1 MAKKQ
6 TNMAGARGGAS
17 AKASGNLSVFDATV
31 LIVGMIIGVGIFA
44 LPPLVASMSASPA
57 IFLGFWLLGGIITL
71 IGVLCYAELGTAF
84 PGPGGEYRYLGR
96 AYGQKLAVLFAWARG
111 TVIQTG
117 AIAAVAFVYGEYMSV
132 LIPLGKYSSAI
143 HAAIALV
150 AITAINIAGLDPTK
164 RTQAVLTT
172 LEVTSLVA
180 VTLAGLFATPAPS
193 AAASVASNTQAM
205 GAAGLA
211 LVFVLFTYG
220 GWNEISYLTND
231 MKDVRRNLARTLAIS
246 TAVVTL
252 LYLLINY
259 AYLSALGLQGLRDS
273 KAVGVDVLRLVM
285 GDRGASILAAMVV
298 ICALSTLN
306 ATVLTGA
313 RTYHALGRDLQSLNV
328 LAKWDEKAHKPG
340 NALLLQVAIALAL
353 ILLGGFARDGLK
365 AMIEYTAPVFWF
377 FLLLVGISVFIL
389 RGQKPDA
396 PNPYRVPLYP
406 VTPILFCLACAWLLY
421 STAAYA
427 GIGSLFG
434 IGVLALG
441 TPLLFLSA
449 KKNSAAKPERV
460 PAKKSAGR
468 KGKK

>member
-1 MAKKQ
+1 MAKKKAKKA
-6 TNMAGARGGAS
+6 TGKGGARTM
-17 AKASGNLSVFDATV
+17 KQSGQLSVFDATV

-44 LPPLVASMSASPA
+44 LPPLVANMAASPA
-57 IFLGFWLLGGIITL
+57 IFLGFWVLGGLVTL
-71 IGVLCYAELGTAF
+71 VGVLCYAELGSAY
-84 PGPGGEYRYLGR
+84 PGVGGEYRYLAR
-96 AYGQKLAVLFAWARG
+96 AYGQQLAVLFAWARG

-132 LIPLGKYSSAI
+132 LIPLGTYSSAI
-143 HAAIALV
+143 HAGIALV
-150 AITAINIAGLDPTK
+150 VITAINIAGLDPTK

-172 LEVTSLVA
+172 LEVSSLIA

-193 AAASVASNTQAM
+193 AAAAVATSTQSM

-220 GWNEISYLTND
+220 GWNEISYLTSD
-231 MKDVRRNLARTLAIS
+231 MKDVRKNLAKTLAIS
-246 TAVVTL
+246 TVVVTL

-273 KAVGVDVLRLVM
+273 KAVGVDVLRLVI
-285 GDRGASILAAMVV
+285 GDRGATILAAMVV

-313 RTYHALGRDLQSLNV
+313 RTYHALGRDLQALNL

-340 NALLLQVAIALAL
+340 NALLLQGAIAFAL
-353 ILLGGFARDGLK
+353 IILGGFARDGLRS
-365 AMIEYTAPVFWF
+365 MIEYTAPVFWF

-389 RGQKPDA
+389 RGKTPDA

-406 VTPILFCLACAWLLY
+406 LTPILFCAACAWLLY

-427 GIGSLFG
+427 GIGTLFG
-434 IGVLALG
+434 IGVLAFG
-441 TPLLFLSA
+441 TPLLFLKA
-449 KKNSAAKPERV
+449 KK
-460 PAKKSAGR
+460 PA
-468 KGKK
+468 

>member
-1 MAKKQ
+1 MADKQ
-6 TNMAGARGGAS
+6 NT
-17 AKASGNLSVFDATV
+17 SGQISVFDATV

-44 LPPLVASMSASPA
+44 LPPLVANMSASPA
-57 IFLGFWLLGGIITL
+57 IFLGFWLLGGLVTL

-84 PGPGGEYRYLGR
+84 PGPGGEYRYLGK

-117 AIAAVAFVYGEYMSV
+117 AIAAVAFVYGDYMSQLV
-132 LIPLGKYSSAI
+132 PIPGGYSSAI

-150 AITAINIAGLDPTK
+150 VLTAINIAGLDPTK
-164 RTQAVLTT
+164 RTQTLLTT
-172 LEVTSLVA
+172 LEVSSLVA
-180 VTLAGLFATPAPS
+180 VTLAGFLATPAPS
-193 AAASVASNTQAM
+193 AAVTVATGTQSL

-220 GWNEISYLTND
+220 GWNEISYLTSD
-231 MKDVRRNLARTLAIS
+231 MKDVRKNLAKTVAIS
-246 TAVVTL
+246 TAIVTL

-313 RTYHALGRDLQSLNV
+313 RTYYALGRDLQAFSIFS
-328 LAKWDEKAHKPG
+328 KWDEKAHKPG
-340 NALLLQVAIALAL
+340 NALLLQGAIALAL
-353 ILLGGFARDGLK
+353 IVLGGFAKDGLK

-377 FLLLVGISVFIL
+377 FLLLVGIGVFIL
-389 RGQKPDA
+389 RNREPEA

-406 VTPILFCLACAWLLY
+406 ITPILFCATCAWLLY

-427 GIGSLFG
+427 GVGSLFG

-441 TPLLFLSA
+441 TPLLFL
-449 KKNSAAKPERV
+449 KTR
-460 PAKKSAGR
+460 KS
-468 KGKK
+468 

>member
-1 MAKKQ
+1 MAKKKAKK
-6 TNMAGARGGAS
+6 TARSSGRSAAAS
-17 AKASGNLSVFDATV
+17 AGGQLSVFDATV

-44 LPPLVASMSASPA
+44 LPPLVATMSASPA
-57 IFLGFWLLGGIITL
+57 IFLGFWLLGGAITL
-71 IGVLCYAELGTAF
+71 IGVLCYAELGSAF

-96 AYGQKLAVLFAWARG
+96 AYGQKLAILFAWARG

-132 LIPLGKYSSAI
+132 LIPLGAYSSAI

-172 LEVTSLVA
+172 LEVSSLVA
-180 VTLAGLFATPAPS
+180 VTLAGLFATPAAS
-193 AAASVASNTQAM
+193 AAVSTASGSQAM

-211 LVFVLFTYG
+211 LIFVLFTYG

-231 MKDVRRNLARTLAIS
+231 MKDVRKNLAKTLAIS

-285 GDRGASILAAMVV
+285 GDRGAAILAAMVV

-313 RTYHALGRDLQSLNV
+313 RTYHALGRDLSALNV
-328 LAKWDEKAHKPG
+328 LANWDEKRHKPG
-340 NALLLQVAIALAL
+340 NALLLQGAIAFAL
-353 ILLGGFARDGLK
+353 ILIGGFARDGLK

-377 FLLLVGISVFIL
+377 FLLLVGISMFIL
-389 RGQKPDA
+389 RNEKPDA

-406 VTPILFCLACAWLLY
+406 LTPIVFCLACAWLLY
-421 STAAYA
+421 STAVYA
-427 GIGSLFG
+427 GIGALFG
-434 IGVLALG
+434 VGVLLLG
-441 TPLLFLSA
+441 TPLLLLSTKKA
-449 KKNSAAKPERV
+449 K
-460 PAKKSAGR
+460 
-468 KGKK
+468 

>member
-1 MAKKQ
+1 MADKQ
-6 TNMAGARGGAS
+6 TT
-17 AKASGNLSVFDATV
+17 SGNLSVFDATV

-44 LPPLVASMSASPA
+44 LPPLVATFSASPA
-57 IFLGFWLLGGIITL
+57 IFLGFWVLGGLVTL

-84 PGPGGEYRYLGR
+84 PGPGGEYRYLGK
-96 AYGQKLAVLFAWARG
+96 AYGQKIAVLFAWARG

-117 AIAAVAFVYGEYMSV
+117 AIAAVAFVYGDYMSV
-132 LIPLGKYSSAI
+132 LLPLGAYSSAI

-150 AITAINIAGLDPTK
+150 VLTAINIAGLDPTK

-172 LEVTSLVA
+172 LEVSSLVA
-180 VTLAGLFATPAPS
+180 VTLAGFFATPAAS
-193 AAASVASNTQAM
+193 AAVVSASGAQSL

-231 MKDVRRNLARTLAIS
+231 MKDVRKNLAKTLAIS
-246 TAVVTL
+246 TVVVTL

-259 AYLSALGLQGLRDS
+259 AYLSALGLQGIRDS
-273 KAVGVDVLRLVM
+273 KAVGVDVLRLVL
-285 GDRGASILAAMVV
+285 GDRGGSILAAMVV

-313 RTYHALGRDLQSLNV
+313 RTYYALGRDLQAFEVFS
-328 LAKWDEKAHKPG
+328 KWDEKAHKPR
-340 NALLLQVAIALAL
+340 NALLLQATIALAL
-353 ILLGGFARDGLK
+353 IVLGGFAKDGLK

-389 RGQKPDA
+389 RNQTPDA

-406 VTPILFCLACAWLLY
+406 LTPILFCLACAWLLY

-441 TPLLFLSA
+441 TPLLLL
-449 KKNSAAKPERV
+449 KAKP
-460 PAKKSAGR
+460 AA
-468 KGKK
+468 

>member
-1 MAKKQ
+1 MAEKQ
-6 TNMAGARGGAS
+6 ST
-17 AKASGNLSVFDATV
+17 SGQISVFDATV

-44 LPPLVASMSASPA
+44 LPPLVATMSASPA
-57 IFLGFWLLGGIITL
+57 IFLGFWLLGGLVTL

-84 PGPGGEYRYLGR
+84 PGPGGEYRYLGK

-117 AIAAVAFVYGEYMSV
+117 AIAAVAFVYGDYMSQ
-132 LIPLGKYSSAI
+132 LLPIPGGYSSAI
-143 HAAIALV
+143 HAAIALIV
-150 AITAINIAGLDPTK
+150 LTAINIAGLDPTK
-164 RTQAVLTT
+164 RTQALLTI
-172 LEVTSLVA
+172 LEVSSLVA
-180 VTLAGLFATPAPS
+180 VTIAGFLATPAAS
-193 AAASVASNTQAM
+193 AAVSVTGGSQSL

-231 MKDVRRNLARTLAIS
+231 MKDVRKNLAKTVAIS
-246 TAVVTL
+246 TAIVTL

-259 AYLSALGLQGLRDS
+259 AYLSALGLQSLRDS
-273 KAVGVDVLRLVM
+273 KAVGVDVLRLLM

-313 RTYHALGRDLQSLNV
+313 RTYYALGRDLQAFAIFS
-328 LAKWDEKAHKPG
+328 KWDEKAHKPG
-340 NALLLQVAIALAL
+340 NALLLQGAIALAL
-353 ILLGGFARDGLK
+353 IVLGGFAKDGLK
-365 AMIEYTAPVFWF
+365 SMIEYTAPVFWF
-377 FLLLVGISVFIL
+377 FLLLVGIAVFIL
-389 RGQKPDA
+389 RNREPEA

-406 VTPILFCLACAWLLY
+406 ITPILFCAACAWLLY

-427 GIGSLFG
+427 GVGSLFG

-441 TPLLFLSA
+441 TPLLFLKA
-449 KKNSAAKPERV
+449 KQS
-460 PAKKSAGR
+460 
-468 KGKK
+468 

>member
-1 MAKKQ
+1 MADKQ
-6 TNMAGARGGAS
+6 NTGGQ
-17 AKASGNLSVFDATV
+17 LSVFDASV

-44 LPPLVASMSASPA
+44 LPPLVANMSASPA
-57 IFLGFWLLGGIITL
+57 IFLGFWLLGGLVTL

-84 PGPGGEYRYLGR
+84 PGPGGEYRYLGK

-117 AIAAVAFVYGEYMSV
+117 AIAAVAFVYGDYMSQ
-132 LIPLGKYSSAI
+132 LIPIPGGYSSAI
-143 HAAIALV
+143 HAAIALIV
-150 AITAINIAGLDPTK
+150 LTAINIAGLDPTK
-164 RTQAVLTT
+164 RTQTLLTT
-172 LEVTSLVA
+172 LEVSSLVA
-180 VTLAGLFATPAPS
+180 VTLAGFLATPAPS
-193 AAASVASNTQAM
+193 AAATVATGTQSL

-220 GWNEISYLTND
+220 GWNEISYLTSD
-231 MKDVRRNLARTLAIS
+231 MKDVRKNLAKTVAIS
-246 TAVVTL
+246 TAIVTL

-313 RTYHALGRDLQSLNV
+313 RTYYALGRDLQAFAIFS
-328 LAKWDEKAHKPG
+328 KWDEKTHKPG
-340 NALLLQVAIALAL
+340 NALLLQGAIALAL
-353 ILLGGFARDGLK
+353 IVLGGFAKDGLK

-377 FLLLVGISVFIL
+377 FLLLVGIGVFIL
-389 RGQKPDA
+389 RNRQPEA
-396 PNPYRVPLYP
+396 PNPFRVPFYP
-406 VTPILFCLACAWLLY
+406 ITPILFCATCAWLLY

-427 GIGSLFG
+427 GVGSLFG
-434 IGVLALG
+434 VGVLALG
-441 TPLLFLSA
+441 TPLLFL
-449 KKNSAAKPERV
+449 KT
-460 PAKKSAGR
+460 KKS
-468 KGKK
+468 

>member
-1 MAKKQ
+1 MAEKQ
-6 TNMAGARGGAS
+6 ST
-17 AKASGNLSVFDATV
+17 SGQISVFDATV

-44 LPPLVASMSASPA
+44 LPPLVATMSASPA
-57 IFLGFWLLGGIITL
+57 IFLGFWLLGGLVTL

-84 PGPGGEYRYLGR
+84 PGPGGEYRYLGK

-117 AIAAVAFVYGEYMSV
+117 AIAAVAFVYGDYMSQ
-132 LIPLGKYSSAI
+132 LLPIPGGYSSAI
-143 HAAIALV
+143 HAAIALIV
-150 AITAINIAGLDPTK
+150 LTAINIAGLDPTK
-164 RTQAVLTT
+164 RTQALLTI
-172 LEVTSLVA
+172 LEVSSLVA
-180 VTLAGLFATPAPS
+180 VTIAGFLATPAAS
-193 AAASVASNTQAM
+193 AAVSVTGGSQSL

-231 MKDVRRNLARTLAIS
+231 MKDVRKNLAKTVAIS
-246 TAVVTL
+246 TAIVTL

-273 KAVGVDVLRLVM
+273 KAVGVDVLRLLM

-313 RTYHALGRDLQSLNV
+313 RTYYALGRDLQAFAIFS
-328 LAKWDEKAHKPG
+328 KWDEKAHKPG
-340 NALLLQVAIALAL
+340 NALLLQGAIALAL
-353 ILLGGFARDGLK
+353 IVLGGFAKDGLK
-365 AMIEYTAPVFWF
+365 SMIEYTAPVFWF
-377 FLLLVGISVFIL
+377 FLLLVGIAVFIL
-389 RGQKPDA
+389 RNREPEA

-406 VTPILFCLACAWLLY
+406 ITPILFCAACAWLLY

-427 GIGSLFG
+427 GVGSLFG

-441 TPLLFLSA
+441 TPLLFLKTKQS
-449 KKNSAAKPERV
+449 
-460 PAKKSAGR
+460 
-468 KGKK
+468 

>member
-1 MAKKQ
+1 MAKK
-6 TNMAGARGGAS
+6 AKSKAKSGARIMKQG
-17 AKASGNLSVFDATV
+17 GNLSVFDATV

-44 LPPLVASMSASPA
+44 LPPLVAVMSANST
-57 IFLGFWLLGGIITL
+57 IFLGFWLLGGVVTL

-84 PGPGGEYRYLGR
+84 PGPGGEYRYLGK
-96 AYGQKLAVLFAWARG
+96 AYGQKVAVLFAWARG

-117 AIAAVAFVYGEYMSV
+117 AIAAVAFVYGDYMSQ
-132 LIPLGKYSSAI
+132 LLPIPGGYSSAI
-143 HAAIALV
+143 HAAIALIV
-150 AITAINIAGLDPTK
+150 LTAINIAGLDPTK
-164 RTQAVLTT
+164 KTQAFLTT
-172 LEVTSLVA
+172 LEVSSLVA
-180 VTLAGLFATPAPS
+180 VTLAGLFATPAAS
-193 AAASVASNTQAM
+193 AAVATASGTQAM

-231 MKDVRRNLARTLAIS
+231 MKDVRKNLAKTLAIS
-246 TAVVTL
+246 TVIVTL

-259 AYLSALGLQGLRDS
+259 AYLSALGLQGIRDS

-313 RTYHALGRDLQSLNV
+313 RTYFALGRDLQAFDLFS
-328 LAKWDEKAHKPG
+328 KWDEKSHRPA
-340 NALLLQVAIALAL
+340 NALLLQAAIALAL
-353 ILLGGFARDGLK
+353 ILLGGLAKDGLK
-365 AMIEYTAPVFWF
+365 AMIEYTAPVFWL
-377 FLLLVGISVFIL
+377 FLLLVGIGIFIL
-389 RGQKPDA
+389 RNQKPEA

-406 VTPILFCLACAWLLY
+406 ITPLLFCATCAWLLY

-441 TPLLFLSA
+441 TPLLFLKA
-449 KKNSAAKPERV
+449 KKAN
-460 PAKKSAGR
+460 
-468 KGKK
+468 